1 MSRIARIALS
11 ALPALS
17 AIHAASAWAEQSS
30 INLQAPVTQMAAEI
44 YDLHTLMMIICVVI
58 FVAVFGVMFWS
69 VFHHRK
75 DKGAKAAHWHE
86 NTTIE
91 LAWTIVP
98 VLILVGMAYPATKT
112 VIAMKD
118 TSKPD
123 ITVKAT
129 GYQWKWG
136 YDYINGE
143 GEGIKF
149 ISNMSTPQEQITGEA
164 EKGENYLLEVDNP
177 MVVPVGKKVRML
189 LTADDV
195 IHAWWMPAFGIKQD
209 AIPGFIRDAWFRAD
223 KEGIFRGNCAELC
236 GKNHGFMPIEVHVVS
251 AEKYTAWVNEKQGA
265 VKAAAADETR
275 EWTLDELLAKG
286 EEVFKTNCAACHQ
299 ASGQGMPPAFPA
311 LDGSAVVLGPADA
324 QLDVVMHGREGTA
337 MAAFEKQL
345 SDADLASVIT
355 YTRNA
360 WSNKTGDAIQPAQI
374 AAARN

>member
-11 ALPALS
+11 TLPALS

-30 INLQAPVTQMAAEI
+30 INLQTPVTQMAAEI

-75 DKGAKAAHWHE
+75 DKGATAAHFHE

-164 EKGENYLLEVDNP
+164 EKGEHYLLEVDNP

-251 AEKYTAWVNEKQGA
+251 AEKYTAWVNEQQGA
-265 VKAAAADETR
+265 GKAAAADETR
-275 EWTLDELLAKG
+275 EWTPDELVAKG

-311 LDGSAVVLGPADA
+311 LDGSKVVLGPADA
-324 QLDVVMHGREGTA
+324 QLNVVMHGREGTA

-345 SDADLASVIT
+345 SDTDLASVIT

-360 WSNKTGDAIQPAQI
+360 WSNKTGEAIQPAQI